1 MTQVHDTNQDNGRS
15 VISIL
20 TDLWEKTETLVR
32 QEMKLASAELDQKL
46 ATAKRDLIALGIAG
60 AALFAGFSSIV
71 AAVILLLSEAMEP
84 WLAAGLVGLV
94 SAVVGYVLLQRER
107 RAAAELVPDKTIES
121 VKKDV
126 HTIREATHDSIQESR
141 T

>member
-1 MTQVHDTNQDNGRS
+1 
-15 VISIL
+15 
-20 TDLWEKTETLVR
+20 
-32 QEMKLASAELDQKL
+32 MKLASAELDQKL